1 MKRIANLAVVMTVF
15 NVVSA
20 FGQSRAEIEA
30 KFGQPVNTY
39 SVGGSI
45 WMSPEY
51 ASDGQVCR
59 MILYP
64 RRFSSDLV
72 NQLLFDEF
80 RSVIDAVVPVAIRGA
95 QKEPFGNGHWNASGG
110 ERWDG
115 FVYERVT
122 ITYIASLAASTGLG
136 MGEPVN
142 LDLSNDDCR
151 LLLDKHWYKAGDRI
165 SFK

>member
-59 MILYP
+59 MI
-64 RRFSSDLV
+64 FVSTAV
-72 NQLLFDEF
+72 FF
-80 RSVIDAVVPVAIRGA
+80 RPGESTSV
-95 QKEPFGNGHWNASGG
+95 
-110 ERWDG
+110 
-115 FVYERVT
+115 
-122 ITYIASLAASTGLG
+122 
-136 MGEPVN
+136 
-142 LDLSNDDCR
+142 
-151 LLLDKHWYKAGDRI
+151 
-165 SFK
+165 